1 MRRGLQTCAIL
12 ACLAASAPALAQETP
27 DANLSRLGLTAGEPL
42 VPSALPSIPFGVRPS
57 ESKDFVL
64 DFHGYLLLPM
74 VLGVHDRPNP
84 EPGQSGTA
92 LHSPPEIPQYLRGF
106 EYTAAIPNAWGQLNF
121 TYGNSVLSATTI
133 LAAESFTDG
142 AGYYDPTKQL
152 GVSDAF
158 LTFNL
163 SKPVGIPFEVNVG
176 AMTGR
181 FGAMGSYDA
190 GRYGTPLIARTN
202 TIGET
207 ILAAVPAGRFRFLVE
222 QGWGGQFA
230 RPPVGLVPAGWN
242 DFSNPN
248 VGATFVAHLHAGVAY
263 CKVAELGLHYLT
275 AWTQDDLTPGGLVPD
290 GRISVYGAD
299 AHLSGRLGHLFLG
312 VARTQ
317 ASNAGSVSG
326 AIEVLNAQ
334 GGPDLIAGYLGPNS
348 NGNGALTT
356 FGVQYDLSVAH
367 ALYYQN
373 YKGHSA
379 DVLVSLFGIGTKV
392 ESHDPQFDGVFKLKV
407 GAEVTYDFL
416 SWMGVSERFDH
427 VRLNASDDTQAFSIF
442 SSRIFLHTSWLARD
456 EFALQWSYFADGAA
470 VYVRTGYP
478 PTIDPTYNP
487 DLNVLS
493 LSGTFWW

>member
-1 MRRGLQTCAIL
+1 MRRGLQACAIL

-27 DANLSRLGLTAGEPL
+27 DANLSRLGLSAGEPL
-42 VPSALPSIPFGVRPS
+42 VPSPLPTIPFGVRPS
-57 ESKDFVL
+57 ESKEFVL
-64 DFHGYLLLPM
+64 DFHGYLFLPM
-74 VLGVHDRPNP
+74 NLGVHGRPRP
-84 EPGQSGTA
+84 EPGQSDTV
-92 LHSPPEIPQYLRGF
+92 LHSPPVIPQYVRGF
-106 EYTAAIPNAWGQLNF
+106 EYTAAIPDAWGQLNF
-121 TYGNSVLSATTI
+121 TYGNSLFSATTI
-133 LAAESFTDG
+133 LAATSFTDA
-142 AGYYDPTKQL
+142 AGYYDPTRQL

-158 LTFNL
+158 ITFNL
-163 SKPVGIPFEVNVG
+163 SKPMGIPFEVNVG

-181 FGAMGSYDA
+181 FGAMGAYDA

-207 ILAAVPAGRFRFLVE
+207 ILAAYPAGRLRFLVE

-248 VGATFVAHLHAGVAY
+248 VGATFVGHLHAGVSYDRFAQ
-263 CKVAELGLHYLT
+263 LGLHYLT
-275 AWTQDDLTPGGLVPD
+275 AWTQDDMVPGGLVPD
-290 GRISVYGAD
+290 GRISVFGAD
-299 AHLSGRLGHLFLG
+299 FHLSGRLGHLFLG

-317 ASNAGSVSG
+317 ATNSASVSG
-326 AIEVLNAQ
+326 AIQVLNAQ
-334 GGPDLIAGYLGPNS
+334 GGPDLVAGYLGPNS
-348 NGNGALTT
+348 NGNGSLTT
-356 FGVQYDLSVAH
+356 FGAQYDLSLAR
-367 ALYYQN
+367 AIFDYY
-373 YKGHSA
+373 YKGHSP

-392 ESHDPQFDGVFKLKV
+392 ESRDPQFDGVFKLKV

-416 SWMGVSERFDH
+416 PWMGVSERYDH
-427 VRLNASDDTQAFSIF
+427 VRLNASDDRQAFSIF
-442 SSRIFLHTSWLARD
+442 SSRLLLHASWLTRE

-487 DLNVLS
+487 DINVLS